1 MVKNNHYQDQPK
13 GAPGS
18 PADPPGLPPGL
29 GAMGLGGPRPQI
41 PNLPGPRGP
50 SPGATGPMA
59 SPNVPPAKEKRKKS
73 LPVRNLLQNML
84 KMRYYGNLTFRNI
97 PYCCIKQLILS
108 GEKAFGAWK
117 GSTRVDRASR
127 KSWEWWNNWKDCLRK
142 MWRQDSNAYLRGPHQ
157 VSFHA

>member
-13 GAPGS
+13 GAPGA

-84 KMRYYGNLTFRNI
+84 KMRWNFS
-97 PYCCIKQLILS
+97 YCCINKTSYTFRWESFWSLKGLNKSWQGKQEKLRVVKQLERLLAKNVETRFQCISSWTTS
-108 GEKAFGAWK
+108 G
-117 GSTRVDRASR
+117 
-127 KSWEWWNNWKDCLRK
+127 
-142 MWRQDSNAYLRGPHQ
+142 
-157 VSFHA
+157 

>member
-13 GAPGS
+13 GAPGA

-73 LPVRNLLQNML
+73 LPVRNLLQNTKEKKSFVL
-84 KMRYYGNLTFRNI
+84 L
-97 PYCCIKQLILS
+97 LLLS
-108 GEKAFGAWK
+108 FCARLFQGYVRF
-117 GSTRVDRASR
+117 SS
-127 KSWEWWNNWKDCLRK
+127 S
-142 MWRQDSNAYLRGPHQ
+142 
-157 VSFHA
+157 